1 MKTTHEFNSSC
12 FEGLWINKCRAFSM
26 RATHEIIEYANP
38 PFNTLLMWNC
48 PKIWTVTEGCWE
60 EAILKIR
67 WMVID
72 FFFCYLILYAVRW
85 PTSYNMWNSELCCTR
100 GWYSWPYYFTFICS
114 MAFFFLFLAKKNY
127 VSFSVF
133 ILMCFLDQKW
143 HGVLATTFSKAPLL

>member
-38 PFNTLLMWNC
+38 PFNTLLMWNS

-72 FFFCYLILYAVRW
+72 FFLLFDSLCSQMDYFIQHVELRIMLHQRLIFLTLLFYLHLFHG
-85 PTSYNMWNSELCCTR
+85 L
-100 GWYSWPYYFTFICS
+100 
-114 MAFFFLFLAKKNY
+114 FFGFLPKEIM
-127 VSFSVF
+127 SVF
-133 ILMCFLDQKW
+133 QSLFCCAFLIKSDME
-143 HGVLATTFSKAPLL
+143 F

>member
-60 EAILKIR
+60 EAILKIW

-72 FFFCYLILYAVRW
+72 FYLLFDSLCSRMAYFIQHVELRIMLHQRLIFLTLLFYLHFFH
-85 PTSYNMWNSELCCTR
+85 
-100 GWYSWPYYFTFICS
+100 G
-114 MAFFFLFLAKKNY
+114 FFFFGFLQKRIM
-127 VSFSVF
+127 SVF
-133 ILMCFLDQKW
+133 RSLFCCAFLIKSDME
-143 HGVLATTFSKAPLL
+143 F